1 MQLQQISVFVE
12 NRSGRVAEVTR
23 LLGVHSINI
32 LAISLADTHDFGIV
46 RLIVNDV
53 KQATDILRANHFTVH
68 CSPVLAVE
76 IEDQP
81 GELSKLLTLVS
92 GDGFNLGYLYG
103 FVDRSGDKALLVFRF
118 ENMKLAAQ
126 IIQEN
131 GFRIINEDEFETKPS
146 L

>member
-1 MQLQQISVFVE
+1 MQLQQLSVFVE

-46 RLIVNDV
+46 RLIVSDV
-53 KQATDILRANHFTVH
+53 NQATRILRDNHFTVH

-76 IEDQP
+76 IEDRP

-92 GDGFNLGYLYG
+92 DEGFNLGYLYG
-103 FVDRSGDKALLVFRF
+103 FVDRSGDKALLFFRF
-118 ENMKLAAQ
+118 EKMELATQ
-126 IIQEN
+126 ILETN
-131 GFRIINEDEFETKPS
+131 GYQIVNEEEFNQKPS
-146 L
+146 